1 MHFARGG
8 SLWELQQAGKT
19 FFNGPNG
26 KIISCFDQGKYPR
39 LFCEALQHLLYLAM
53 PKENLLWIVVI
64 FLISDSFFSEE
75 LLTSAIQILAWKYTI
90 EEKKSLLDFGM
101 ECNLIFMNEGSSQKW
116 KWLSNSTDD
125 RWLWKVFLICHQI
138 FLEANFEEK
147 LPLTS

>member
-53 PKENLLWIVVI
+53 PEEEDLLWMVVI
-64 FLISDSFFSEE
+64 FLISDSFFFSG
-75 LLTSAIQILAWKYTI
+75 TADI
-90 EEKKSLLDFGM
+90 
-101 ECNLIFMNEGSSQKW
+101 
-116 KWLSNSTDD
+116 SNSNIGLKIHHRRKEITFG
-125 RWLWKVFLICHQI
+125 LWYGM
-138 FLEANFEEK
+138 
-147 LPLTS
+147 